1 MNQEH
6 ENNQLEEQKEES
18 LDFTQGFTAEK
29 FEEPY
34 FSLTSINE
42 EKKEQEQEEQPQTEN
57 KTEAEQKTEEPEQ
70 KDTHQIELER
80 ALKKVSKYKNEKAT
94 LVKQIKELEQQKKYF
109 EEMFNKADSAAMENY
124 DKKVQLQLD
133 KAKKAQALAIES
145 GDVEQ
150 QTEALAELA
159 KAAAE
164 AQQVERFKSQQQA
177 QKQAQESTNNV
188 EKTNYQNAEPAQP
201 VLSQE
206 TQRWINNNSW
216 FDESSDDYDEAMA
229 EEVRAY
235 DQALSKKYQRM
246 GMSDKIASRQYFQ
259 DLDNYVRTN
268 IMGEP
273 QENKPVQQ
281 NFNKVSP
288 VTPRTSTI
296 LSVGNIKLNDTQKII
311 ASRLG
316 LTEDE
321 FKESLIE
328 RIKENR
334 ARGVR

>member
-1 MNQEH
+1 MIE
-6 ENNQLEEQKEES
+6 ENKNITPEEPNDET
-18 LDFTQGFTAEK
+18 LDFNHGFVPEK

-42 EKKEQEQEEQPQTEN
+42 EKKEQEVEEQSTTED
-57 KTEAEQKTEEPEQ
+57 KTESEQKTEEPEE
-70 KDTHQIELER
+70 KDVRQVELER

-109 EEMFNKADSAAMENY
+109 EEMFTKADSAAMDNY
-124 DKKVQLQLD
+124 DKKIQLQFD
-133 KAKKAQALAIES
+133 KAKKAQAMAIES

-164 AQQVERFKSQQQA
+164 MQRVEAYKAQQQA
-177 QKQAQESTNNV
+177 QQPTEKATNHV
-188 EKTNYQNAEPAQP
+188 EKADLTSETQTQGA
-201 VLSQE
+201 LSQE
-206 TQRWINNNSW
+206 AQRWINDNAW

-235 DQALSKKYQRM
+235 DAVLAKKYQRM
-246 GMSDKIASRQYFQ
+246 GMSDKIASRQYFKE
-259 DLDNYVRTN
+259 LDNYVRTN

-273 QENKPVQQ
+273 QETKPVNQ
-281 NFNKVSP
+281 NFSKVSP
-288 VTPRTSTI
+288 VTPRSSTI
-296 LSVGNIKLNDTQKII
+296 LSVGNIKLNDTQKLI

-334 ARGVR
+334 ARGIK